1 MSFIKRIHKIMD
13 KQLTKIENNIDNHTS
28 SEYTEKS
35 IKFQRELKE
44 KTSNSQ
50 SRINNLRKSIQNTKQ

>member
-1 MSFIKRIHKIMD
+1 MAFIKRIYKIMD
-13 KQLTKIENNIDNHTS
+13 KQLTKIENRIDNNIN
-28 SEYTEKS
+28 SEYSEKS

-50 SRINNLRKSIQNTKQ
+50 SRINNLRKSIQNTRQ

>member
-1 MSFIKRIHKIMD
+1 MSFIKRINNIMN
-13 KQLTKIENNIDNHTS
+13 KQLTKIENNIDNNTNS
-28 SEYTEKS
+28 KYTEKN

-50 SRINNLRKSIQNTKQ
+50 SRINNLRKSIQNIKQ